1 MNKKLNLNIKHL
13 ICLFSFLGIL
23 NAKAEGNLALSFA
36 VDSPEVNLPYPITDT
51 YSPFGNLNLIDFNN
65 PSNINSSVIY
75 DPSTG
80 QYSIF
85 QNYGDFFYRN
95 PATLS
100 NDEYLEYSLNQT
112 LTDNWQ
118 QITDDGNST
127 GENEEDDLLEEWR
140 PELNIK
146 SEVFDRIFGGNT
158 IDIRPQGTAELSFGI
173 NRSKT
178 ENPRIPERQRSITTF
193 DFNQKI
199 QLNVV
204 GNIGD
209 KLKLNTNYNTEAAF
223 DFENKM
229 KLDYSGDEDE
239 IIQRIEAGDV
249 SLPLQNSLITGSQ
262 TLFGLKT
269 ELKFGRLRST
279 VLFSQ
284 ERGQRKEIDVS
295 GGAQTQDYDITC
307 DNYEANKHYFLSHF
321 FRQQYDQ
328 ALASMPVVNSGVNIT
343 RIEVWVT
350 NTRANFEENRNFVA
364 FTDIGEDIPSNVADG
379 NINTDIPLVDSPGNF
394 PDNEQNSLYNEMA
407 NNSGVRSFTGA
418 AQALSALGYEP
429 AVHYEEVE
437 NARRLE
443 TNEYSFNQQLGFISL
458 NQSLNN
464 DEVLAVAYQY
474 TLNGQTYQVGE
485 FSTDGIEPPNALL
498 LKLLKA
504 TITNPNNPL
513 WDLMMKNVY
522 SLGAFQVNSENFQ
535 LNIWYN
541 DPLQGVDIPFI
552 PQDGVDQQPLIQ
564 TLAMDRID
572 QNTNPTPDGVFDYVD
587 NAATRGG
594 TINSRNGRIYFPV
607 VEPFGSHLEGVL
619 TDAGTDQA
627 IINQIVYNQLYDS
640 TKTAA
645 IQLPELNRFRI
656 KGSYQ
661 SASSDEISLNAINVP
676 QGSVTVTAGGVRL
689 VEGVDYQVD
698 YNLGRVKILN
708 QGLLEAQTPIKISLE
723 SNSLFSIQ
731 TKTLMGTRFDYQFK
745 DDVNIGATILNL
757 TERPLTQKINFGNE
771 PISNTIWGLDGNY
784 STESQFITKMVDRLP
799 FLETKEKSTL
809 NFSGEVA
816 QLIPGHSRAITKEG
830 LSYIDDFEG
839 SQSTIDI
846 RNFAQ
851 WNLASTPQGQ
861 PDLFPEA
868 MFVDSLIYGE
878 KRGKLSWYVIDPI
891 FFNENNG
898 ITLTGVTADERSDHR
913 MRRVLQE
920 EVFPDRQL
928 PTGTPGNIPTLDLT
942 FYPDERGPYN
952 YSPDLVQ
959 TVDGELKLN
968 NDPTDNWGGLMRSL
982 TTTDFEQANVEFIQF
997 WLMDP
1002 FNEDSENNSGGELYF
1017 NVGNISEDILR
1028 DSRKSFENGLPS
1040 ENDPEAET
1048 DTTAWAIV
1056 PTEQA
1061 IVNAFD
1067 NTTNSNALQDVGLDG
1082 MSDAQE
1088 AIHLAPYINGLPGN
1102 VQNTLLN
1109 GTGPVGPDP
1118 AGDDFHYFRGSDYD
1132 NLALNTLERYKDFNG
1147 VDGNS
1152 ITTQDSNEDF
1162 PTQGTTLP
1170 STEDI
1175 NQDQN
1180 LSKSESYFQYRV
1192 RLTPNLQVGQNYVTD
1207 IAERVAQTPN
1217 GPKNVRWYQFK
1228 IPLRDLGINGA
1239 KRVNGIQDFRS
1250 IRFIRMFMKGWSEEV
1265 TLRFARLELIRGE
1278 WRKYVDDLGE
1288 PGENEGD
1295 EIGQTTF
1302 DISAVNIEEN
1312 SSRFPINYI
1321 LPPGITREIDAG
1333 TANLRNLNEQSL
1345 AMDVC
1350 NLKDGDAR
1358 AAFRNVLVDMRSY
1371 KKLKMFVHAESTDEN
1386 LFPLNND
1393 DVTIFVRL
1401 GTDYNQNYYEYEIP
1415 LAVSPWGSNTEDA
1428 VWPERNNMEIVFK
1441 DLQRLKTERNLQQL
1455 PLNQEYI
1462 GNDGRNLI
1470 KVKGNPVL
1478 SAVKTIMIGVRN
1490 PKRETNPFSTIDDGL
1505 EKCFEVWVN
1514 ELRLSDFDQ
1523 RGGWAAIARVNA
1535 QLADFGTVSVAGNYS
1550 TPGFGS
1556 IEKKVSERQRE
1567 TIRGIDATSN
1577 LELGK
1582 FFPEKSGVKI
1592 PMYLGFSETV
1602 ITPQFDPLSP
1612 DIEFSDIEANFNNEE
1627 KRKRQNYSKLR
1638 SINFTNVRKEKSP
1651 DKKIL
1656 YPWDIS
1662 NFTFSYSY
1670 SETFLRDIN
1679 TEYNN
1684 NRTYR
1689 GGLTYSYSPKP
1700 LEIKPFAKL
1709 PLVRKS
1715 NWLKLIKDVNF
1726 NLGPKQFSFR
1736 TDINRTYNESQ
1747 ARNNIEGFDFPPI
1760 PQYTKTFNWTRIY
1773 DVKYDLTKSLKL
1785 DFNANNRAI
1794 IDEPQGR
1801 VNKEFVDEYQ
1811 AFKDTV
1817 WASIRNFGE
1826 TTDYNHTVN
1835 LTYNLPLDKFPLTD
1849 WVSVNTRYSG
1859 TYNWLRAPFSQDS
1872 LGNTIQNSRNMSVNG
1887 QFNFVNLYNKSG
1899 YLKKLNGNGRSRR
1912 TASKNTRST
1921 KKEENEKD
1929 DDKDKKDGFK
1939 PQNELLKIAMALK
1952 NVSVTFSQNE
1962 GTVLPGFNRRTNVL
1976 GMDPNFSAP
1985 GWGFIAGFQDENYPF
2000 EAARQGWLI
2009 ENANLN
2015 NAYGTTFN
2023 QTFNFRANLEPIKNM
2038 RIEITANSTKTNNLN
2053 GFFRFNESIEDYVLD
2068 SPLETGSYSASIIT
2082 LGSAFRDKL
2091 DNNGSAAF
2099 EQFLVDRQIISN
2111 RLGDENPNSFID
2123 PSDDNF
2129 FDGYSGTNQ
2138 DVVIPAF
2145 ISAYRGKDPN
2155 SVKLDPL
2162 SQVPLPNWRITYD
2175 GLSRIPLFK
2184 ELFKSVTINHAYR
2197 SAYSVNT
2204 YTSNLNFQT
2213 DDQGFPIARDV
2224 NDNYIPDLQIDGV
2237 SISEQFSPLINVD
2250 VKLRNSFDVRL
2261 ELKKSRNLTLSMTNF
2276 QITENR
2282 SDEIVAGVGY
2292 VFEKLKMKLGGKK
2305 FENDLRV
2312 RADLSIRDNL
2322 TITRRMVEDNDQPT
2336 SGQKV
2341 FSIKTAAD
2349 YELNKQLN
2357 LRFFYD
2363 HQITEPKISLSF
2375 PTSNINA
2382 GIALR
2387 FILSQ

>member
-1 MNKKLNLNIKHL
+1 MLLAIL
-13 ICLFSFLGIL
+13 ISGISKASISPDLPYLG
-23 NAKAEGNLALSFA
+23 EQQES
-36 VDSPEVNLPYPITDT
+36 DTPTVNLPYPISDT
-51 YSPFGNLNLIDFNN
+51 YSPFGNINLIDFNN
-65 PSNINSSVIY
+65 PSNINSSIIY

-80 QYSIF
+80 NYSF
-85 QNYGDFFYRN
+85 YQNYGDYYYRN
-95 PATLS
+95 PATLDS
-100 NDEYLEYSLNQT
+100 DQFMNYNLDQLID
-112 LTDNWQ
+112 DNWQ
-118 QITDDGNST
+118 QITDEGNLT
-127 GENEEDDLLEEWR
+127 GEDEDDALLEEWR
-140 PELNIK
+140 PKLNIK

-199 QLNVV
+199 QLNVI
-204 GNIGD
+204 GNIGE

-223 DFENKM
+223 DFENRM
-229 KLDYSGDEDE
+229 KLDYAGDEDD

-269 ELKFGRLRST
+269 ELRFGRLTST
-279 VLFSQ
+279 LLFSQ

-307 DNYEANKHYFLSHF
+307 DNYEANKHYFLSHY

-328 ALASMPVVNSGVNIT
+328 ALASLPVVNSGVSIT

-379 NINTDIPLVDSPGNF
+379 NINTDISLIDAPGVF
-394 PDNEQNSLYNEMA
+394 PDNAQNSLYGQLSA
-407 NNSGVRSFTGA
+407 NPGVRSFTGA
-418 AQALSALGYEP
+418 AQALSAIGYEP
-429 AVHYEEVE
+429 AIHFEEVE

-443 TNEYSFNQQLGFISL
+443 TNEYTFNRQLGFISL

-485 FSTDGIEPPNALL
+485 FSTDGIEPPDALL

-522 SLGAFQVNSENFQ
+522 SLGAFQVNRENFQ
-535 LNIWYN
+535 LNLWYN

-552 PQDGVDQQPLIQ
+552 PQPGVDQQPLIQ
-564 TLAMDRID
+564 TLGMDRID
-572 QNTNPTPDGVFDYVD
+572 LNTNPSPDGVFDYVD
-587 NAATRGG
+587 NAATNGG

-607 VEPFGSHLEGVL
+607 VEPFGSYLEEVL
-619 TDAGTDQA
+619 TEVGTEQA
-627 IINQIVYNQLYDS
+627 VIDQIVYNALYDS
-640 TKTAA
+640 TKIAA

-656 KGSYQ
+656 RGSYQ

-676 QGSVTVTAGGVRL
+676 QGSVAVTAGGVQL

-731 TKTLMGTRFDYQFK
+731 TKTLMGSRFDYK
-745 DDVNIGATILNL
+745 VRDDINIGATVLNL

-799 FLETKEKSTL
+799 FLETKEKSSIT
-809 NFSGEVA
+809 FSGEFA
-816 QLIPGHSRAITKEG
+816 QLIPGHSKAITKEG

-846 RNFAQ
+846 RNFSQ
-851 WNLASTPQGQ
+851 WQLASTPQGQ

-868 MFVDSLIYGE
+868 EFIDSLIYGYNRA
-878 KRGKLSWYVIDPI
+878 KMSWYVIDPI
-891 FFNENNG
+891 FFDANNG
-898 ITLTGVTADERSDHR
+898 ITLEGVTDEDRSDHR

-928 PTGTPGNIPTLDLT
+928 PTGTPGNIPTFDLT
-942 FYPDERGPYN
+942 YYPDERGPYN
-952 YSPDLVQ
+952 YSPDLVL
-959 TVDGELKLN
+959 TVNDELKLN
-968 NDPTDNWGGLMRSL
+968 NEHTDNWAGVMRSL
-982 TTTDFEQANVEFIQF
+982 TTTDFEQANIEFIQF

-1002 FNEDSENNSGGELYF
+1002 FNSDSENSTGGQLYF

-1040 ENDPEAET
+1040 QNNPDADT
-1048 DTTAWAIV
+1048 DTTNWAIV
-1056 PTEQA
+1056 PIQQS

-1067 NTTNSNALQDVGLDG
+1067 NTTDSNAEQDVGLDG
-1082 MSDAQE
+1082 MNNDQE
-1088 AIHLAPYINGLPGN
+1088 AVIFEDYLNSLPTSVANALINGI
-1102 VQNTLLN
+1102 
-1109 GTGPVGPDP
+1109 GPTGPDP
-1118 AGDDFHYFRGSDYD
+1118 SGDNFHYFRGSDYD
-1132 NLALNTLERYKDFNG
+1132 NLQLNTLERYKEFNG
-1147 VDGNS
+1147 MDGNS
-1152 ITTQDSNEDF
+1152 VTTADSNEDF

-1180 LSKSESYFQYRV
+1180 LSKSESYFQYKV
-1192 RLTPNLQVGQNYVTD
+1192 ELTPNLQVGQNYVTD
-1207 IAERVAQTPN
+1207 IADRVANTVD

-1278 WRKYVDDLGE
+1278 WRKYVDDLSEAGE
-1288 PGENEGD
+1288 GEGD
-1295 EIGQTTF
+1295 EVGLTTF

-1312 SSRFPINYI
+1312 SSRFPINYV

-1345 AMDVC
+1345 ALEVC

-1358 AAFRNVLVDMRSY
+1358 SAFRNLLVDMRAY
-1371 KKLKMFVHAESTDEN
+1371 RKLKMFIHAESSDEN
-1386 LFPLNND
+1386 LFPLRND
-1393 DVTIFVRL
+1393 DISVFVRL
-1401 GTDYNQNYYEYEIP
+1401 GTDFDQNYYEYEIP
-1415 LAVSPWGSNTEDA
+1415 LAVTTWGSNAQES
-1428 VWPERNNMEIVFK
+1428 VWPEENNMEIVFR
-1441 DLQRLKTERNLQQL
+1441 DLQTIKTERNLQQWPINL
-1455 PLNQEYI
+1455 VYE
-1462 GNDGRNLI
+1462 GNDGRNVI
-1470 KVKGNPVL
+1470 RVKGNPVL
-1478 SAVKTIMIGVRN
+1478 SAVKTIMIGVKN
-1490 PKRETNPFSTIDDGL
+1490 PKRENNPFSDMDDGL
-1505 EKCFEVWVN
+1505 DKCFEVWVN

-1523 RGGWAAIARVNA
+1523 RGGWAAIARVSA
-1535 QLADFGTVSVAGNYS
+1535 QLADFGNVSVAGNYS

-1556 IEKKVSERQRE
+1556 IEKKVSERSRE

-1592 PMYLGFSETV
+1592 PMYLGYSESV

-1612 DIEFSDIEANFNNEE
+1612 DIEYTDIQDDLGPDERN
-1627 KRKRQNYSKLR
+1627 KRETYSRLR

-1670 SETFLRDIN
+1670 SETFFRDIN
-1679 TEYNN
+1679 TEFNN
-1684 NRTYR
+1684 SRTYR
-1689 GGLTYSYSPKP
+1689 GGLTYTYSPKP
-1700 LEIKPFAKL
+1700 LEIKPFTKL
-1709 PLVRKS
+1709 PLIRKS
-1715 NWLKLIKDVNF
+1715 SWLKIIKDINF
-1726 NLGPKQFSFR
+1726 NLGPKQFAFR
-1736 TDINRTYNESQ
+1736 TDVNRTYNETQ
-1747 ARNNIEGFDFPPI
+1747 ARNNIEGFDFPPL
-1760 PQYTKTFNWTRIY
+1760 PQYTKTFNWSRIY
-1773 DVKYDLTKSLKL
+1773 DLQYDITKSLKL
-1785 DFNANNRAI
+1785 DFNANNLAI

-1801 VNKEFVDEYQ
+1801 VNKDFVDEYQ
-1811 AFKDTV
+1811 AFRDTV

-1826 TTDYNHTVN
+1826 TTDYNHTIN
-1835 LTYNLPLDKFPLTD
+1835 LTYNLPLDKIPATD
-1849 WVSVNTRYSG
+1849 WISVNSRYSG

-1872 LGNTIQNSRNMSVNG
+1872 LGNTIQNSRNISVNG
-1887 QFNFVNLYNKSG
+1887 QLNFVNLYNKVE
-1899 YLKKLNGNGRSRR
+1899 YLQKLNSSSRSRSR
-1912 TASKNTRST
+1912 GGNRNDRNDRNNSGDD
-1921 KKEENEKD
+1921 KEK
-1929 DDKDKKDGFK
+1929 DDKDKEGGFN
-1939 PQNELLKIAMALK
+1939 PLNEILKLTMSLK
-1952 NVSVTFSQNE
+1952 NVSATYTQNE
-1962 GTVLPGFNRRTNVL
+1962 GTLLPGYSERTNIL
-1976 GMDPNFSAP
+1976 GMDPNFAAP
-1985 GWGFIAGFQDENYPF
+1985 GFGFVAGFQDENYPF
-2000 EAARQGWLI
+2000 EAARRGWLI
-2009 ENANLN
+2009 ENEFLN
-2015 NAYGTTFN
+2015 NQFGTTYN
-2023 QTFNFRANLEPIKNM
+2023 QSLNFRANLEPIKNL
-2038 RIEITANSTKTNNLN
+2038 RIELTATSTKTNNLN

-2068 SPLETGSYSASIIT
+2068 NPLETGSFSASTIT
-2082 LGSAFRDKL
+2082 FGTAFNDKL
-2091 DNNGSAAF
+2091 ENNGSAAF
-2099 EQFLVDRQIISN
+2099 EQFLANRGAVSE
-2111 RLGDENPNSFID
+2111 RLGNDNPNSFID
-2123 PSDDNF
+2123 PATNF
-2129 FDGYSGTNQ
+2129 FDGYSDTNQ

-2145 ISAYRGKDPN
+2145 ISSYRDINPG
-2155 SVKLDPL
+2155 SVRLDPL
-2162 SQVPLPNWRITYD
+2162 KQLPLPNWRISYD

-2184 ELFKSVTINHAYR
+2184 DIFRSVTLNHSYR
-2197 SAYSVNT
+2197 SSYSVST
-2204 YTSNLNFQT
+2204 YTSNLQYQADGDGN
-2213 DDQGFPIARDV
+2213 PLARDI
-2224 NDNYIPDLQIDGV
+2224 NDNYIPELQIDGV
-2237 SISEQFSPLINVD
+2237 SISEQFSPLFNID
-2250 VKLRNSFDVRL
+2250 VKLRNSFDVRF
-2261 ELKKSRNLTLSMTNF
+2261 ELRKSRNVTLSMSNF
-2276 QITENR
+2276 QVTENR
-2282 SDEIVAGVGY
+2282 SDEIIAGVGY
-2292 VFEKLKMKLGGKK
+2292 VFEKLRIKLGGKK
-2305 FENDLRV
+2305 FENDMRI

-2322 TITRRMVEDNDQPT
+2322 TITRRMVEEQDQPT

-2349 YELNKQLN
+2349 YELNRQLN

-2387 FILSQ
+2387 FVLSQ